1 MNMPPP
7 DRLTDTD
14 GLIVALKAPGSY
26 HTVEWADGVVHAFN
40 MDQWF
45 VSSGPSWRH
54 PVVCGSAGPGISS
67 DNAGHD
73 SIRDGLMITCLDC
86 IGILA

>member
-1 MNMPPP
+1 MI
-7 DRLTDTD
+7 DRVLDSS
-14 GLIVALKAPGSY
+14 GLIVELKAPEGY
-26 HTVEWADGVVHAFN
+26 HTVEWADDVVHAFN
-40 MDQWF
+40 MDHWF

-54 PVVCGSAGPGISS
+54 PVVCGSAGPGVSS

-73 SIRDGLMITCLDC
+73 SIREGLRITCMDC